1 MADGSIN
8 IEIIVMENNTPFKL
22 SVKHWDRKIT
32 VEMDHSDISWDEYV
46 ELLRELSR
54 AAGWD
59 DESIQELFGS

>member
-1 MADGSIN
+1 VADGLIN

-32 VEMDHSDISWDEYV
+32 VKMDHSDITWDEYV

-54 AAGWD
+54 AAGWSN
-59 DESIQELFGS
+59 ESIEELFGN

>member
-1 MADGSIN
+1 VADGLIN

-32 VEMDHSDISWDEYV
+32 VKMDHSDISWDEYV

-54 AAGWD
+54 AAGWSN
-59 DESIQELFGS
+59 ESIEELFGN

>member
-32 VEMDHSDISWDEYV
+32 VEMDHSDITWDEYV

-54 AAGWD
+54 AAGWN

>member
-1 MADGSIN
+1 MADGLIN
-8 IEIIVMENNTPFKL
+8 IEIIVMDNNTPFKL

-32 VEMDHSDISWDEYV
+32 VEMDHSDITWDEYV

>member
-1 MADGSIN
+1 VADGSIN

-32 VEMDHSDISWDEYV
+32 VEMDHSDITWDEYV

-54 AAGWD
+54 AAGWG

>member
-1 MADGSIN
+1 MADGLIN

-32 VEMDHSDISWDEYV
+32 VKMDHSDISWDEYV

-54 AAGWD
+54 AAGWSN
-59 DESIQELFGS
+59 ESIEELFGN

>member
-1 MADGSIN
+1 VADGSIN

-32 VEMDHSDISWDEYV
+32 VEMDHSDITWDEYV

-54 AAGWD
+54 AAGWN

>member
-1 MADGSIN
+1 VADGSIN

-32 VEMDHSDISWDEYV
+32 VEMDHSDITWDEYV

>member
-32 VEMDHSDISWDEYV
+32 VEMDHSDITWDEYV

>member
-1 MADGSIN
+1 MADGLIN

-54 AAGWD
+54 AAGWSN
-59 DESIQELFGS
+59 ESIEELFGN

>member
-32 VEMDHSDISWDEYV
+32 VEMDHSDITWDEYV

-54 AAGWD
+54 AAGWG

>member
-1 MADGSIN
+1 VADGSIN

-22 SVKHWDRKIT
+22 SIKHWDRKIT
-32 VEMDHSDISWDEYV
+32 VEMDHSDITWDEYV

-54 AAGWD
+54 AAGWG

>member
-32 VEMDHSDISWDEYV
+32 VEMDHSDITWDEYV

-54 AAGWD
+54 AAGWG
-59 DESIQELFGS
+59 DEHIQELFGS

>member
-1 MADGSIN
+1 MADGLIN
-8 IEIIVMENNTPFKL
+8 IEIIVMENNIPFKL

-54 AAGWD
+54 AAGWSN
-59 DESIQELFGS
+59 ESIEELFGN

>member
-32 VEMDHSDISWDEYV
+32 VEMDHSDITWDEYV

-54 AAGWD
+54 AAGWG
-59 DESIQELFGS
+59 DENIQELFGS

>member
-1 MADGSIN
+1 MDGLIN

-32 VEMDHSDISWDEYV
+32 VEMDHSDITWDEYV

>member
-1 MADGSIN
+1 VADGSIN

-32 VEMDHSDISWDEYV
+32 VEMDHSDITWDEYV

-54 AAGWD
+54 AAGWGE
-59 DESIQELFGS
+59 ESIQELFGS

>member
-32 VEMDHSDISWDEYV
+32 VEMDHSDITWDEYV

-54 AAGWD
+54 AAGWGE
-59 DESIQELFGS
+59 ESIQELFGS